1 MKPRFRRLLCLCV
14 PAFLS
19 AGCEASPPPPPPRV
33 PIATWSATLERL
45 GWRLK
50 TDKLFGDANT
60 DQARVITYT
69 KRHGALT
76 LHASIMV
83 PSGQRLIDDMR
94 FQCFAPRG
102 IKLVAESVVAA
113 HGVCR
118 AAAEA
123 IVPGASAATKRA
135 TAGSKQLPPDPDG
148 FALLRSEGRAATGSG
163 WRVTVV
169 DYLERSPRHSEY
181 CVFLITLDRVCPPEV
196 SQQGFDNGADPPL
209 SSGPSQR
216 PARR

>member
-19 AGCEASPPPPPPRV
+19 AGCEASPPSPPPV
-33 PIATWSATLERL
+33 TIAVWSAALERL

-50 TDKLFGDANT
+50 SDELFGDANT
-60 DQARVITYT
+60 GRARVITYT
-69 KRHGALT
+69 KPHGALT

-83 PSGQRLIDDMR
+83 PSGQRRIDDMS

-118 AAAEA
+118 SAAEA
-123 IVPGASAATKRA
+123 IVPGAAAATKRA
-135 TAGSKQLPPDPDG
+135 TAGSDEVPPDPDG
-148 FALLRSEGRAATGSG
+148 YDLLRSEGRAATGSG

-169 DYLERSPRHSEY
+169 DYLERSPRRSEY
-181 CVFLITLDRVCPPEV
+181 CVFLITLDVIRPADV
-196 SQQGFDNGADPPL
+196 SHPGFHSGRN
-209 SSGPSQR
+209 SSFPSGVSQR